1 MKALGIKTKMNV
13 ITMSATCSNG
23 GNGDDNSWDGFVKT
37 IKKFVKKENYDIKN
51 QFQKEILE
59 VRKEM
64 TTQVTKIKTELKN
77 ELRTQMQSQM
87 SEIKHL
93 FKKLGDSK

>member
-1 MKALGIKTKMNV
+1 MSKSIMSKYRNRSGINRELRLTMKALGIKTKMNV

-51 QFQKEILE
+51 
-59 VRKEM
+59 
-64 TTQVTKIKTELKN
+64 
-77 ELRTQMQSQM
+77 
-87 SEIKHL
+87 
-93 FKKLGDSK
+93 